1 MQYLLFVRTREEG
14 DRLAAGLGPAA
25 RVDLALPGPGPATPE
40 GRCHW
45 LTPTAEADYQRLFD
59 SLDAMPD
66 RVLYAWPW
74 ASEAGDMA
82 DIDAALQLGVAGAF
96 LLAKALIARKP
107 AMPLPVLYA
116 YVWKP
121 GEGQP
126 LHEAAGAF
134 ARTVSQESM
143 KVAFKAVGLDAEA
156 GTALVD
162 HLPSLLREWAEH
174 SDDREVRYQAG
185 QRRRRVLKEVSPPL
199 TAATVSPPPAAIRD
213 GGVYLITG
221 GAGGLGFIVA
231 RHLASRRRLHL
242 ALCGRRPRDE
252 AIDRCLEDLNFLGA
266 QASYYAVDVTDAAAT
281 AAMIADVRRDHGP
294 LTGIIHAAG
303 INRDALITRKP
314 LADFLAVLRPKLHGT
329 LALDQAT
336 VSEPLELVVYF
347 SSIAGLMGNIGQAD
361 YAYANA
367 FLDSHARQRETR
379 RLAGKRSGR
388 TMAINWPL
396 WRDGGMQVD
405 DEVNRFAERTL
416 GMAPL
421 SMERGL
427 ALFDGMLGL
436 DLPQVFGGH
445 GDRARAGR
453 WFGLKGTGPAA
464 IPVSAELATTPPPA
478 PVQNGVPVA
487 TADTVVLKALQDDLV
502 KGVVEILAVDPKD
515 ADMDTDLNQFG
526 FDSLTFTTFGNRITE
541 ALHIDINPVV
551 FFEYN
556 TVRELSE
563 HFFDAHRE
571 EIFAWYRREKQPA
584 TAHPAPVPAPQIS
597 MAPAAPITPPPRDAA
612 PSPVTPPRP
621 QAPPVPMAAASVAAK
636 VPAAPPAEE
645 PIAIIGIDGIL
656 PQSADL
662 EIFWEHL
669 HAGADLVTE
678 IPAERWDWRAV
689 WGDPFE
695 AKNRTQIKWGG
706 FVPDVD
712 KFDEAFFGISAREA
726 ERMDP
731 QHRLFL
737 QTVWHC
743 IEDAGYR
750 PSRLAEE
757 CTVGLFCGSASV
769 DYHDIMAREEIDVDV
784 FAVTGTMFSVLV
796 NRISYLMN
804 FRGPSEPV
812 ETACSSSLV
821 ALHRAIQSIRA
832 GECDVAIAGGV
843 HLMLGPSVHIGLDKG
858 GFLSPRGRCATFDK
872 EADGYT
878 RGEGC
883 VAVMLKPLSKALA
896 DGDPIHARI
905 IGSAVNH
912 GGRVNTLTTPNPN
925 AQTDVIVKAWR
936 KAGVDPR
943 TISYIEAHGTGT
955 ALGDPIEVKA
965 LGRAFDTLYD
975 QYGLAGQARER
986 HCGIGSVKTNIG
998 HLEFVAGVSGL
1009 AKIVLA
1015 MRHRTLPASIHYS
1028 QINPYIDLGK
1038 GPLHIVD
1045 SRRPWTRPRLPDGTE
1060 APLRA
1065 GVSSF
1070 GFGGVNCHMALE
1082 EHWPPHVAPVATSAG
1097 PWPFLLSART
1107 PEALARVAAR
1117 LRARLER
1124 DPGLTLADVAYTLAV
1139 GREPL
1144 AERLVIIATDRQDLL
1159 KRLGGDLRTTADGRV
1174 WRSNRAAGQKTL
1186 GFLKSSEEARLF
1198 AGTIQERGQL
1208 AEMAGYWTDG
1218 LDVDWTVAGLVRG
1231 RRVRLPGYP
1240 FDRTRHWIA
1249 GGKPAAP
1256 TRTEP
1261 PVAPETTLEAE
1272 IKSMLTAGLLT
1283 REQARELLDA

>member
-1 MQYLLFVRTREEG
+1 MRYLLFVRTREDGE
-14 DRLAAGLGPAA
+14 RLASGLGAAA
-25 RVDLALPGPGPATPE
+25 RVDLVLPGPGPATRE
-40 GRCHW
+40 DRCHW
-45 LTPTAEADYQRLFD
+45 LAPAAEADYQRLFD
-59 SLDAMPD
+59 NLAVMPD
-66 RVLYAWPW
+66 RILYAWPW
-74 ASEAGDMA
+74 APETGEMG

-96 LLAKALIARKP
+96 LLAKALITRKP
-107 AMPLPVLYA
+107 SAPLPILYVHA
-116 YVWKP
+116 WRP

-143 KVAFKAVGLDAEA
+143 KVTVKAVGLDTGADA
-156 GTALVD
+156 VLAD

-174 SDDREVRYQAG
+174 PDDREVRYQAG
-185 QRRRRVLKEVSPPL
+185 QRRRRVLKEVSPTPVAG
-199 TAATVSPPPAAIRD
+199 TAAAAAPASTIRD

-221 GAGGLGFIVA
+221 GTGGLGFIVA
-231 RHLASRRRLHL
+231 RHLASRRRIHL
-242 ALCGRRPRDE
+242 ALCGRRPRDGT
-252 AIDRCLEDLNFLGA
+252 IDHCLEDLKFLGA
-266 QASYYAVDVTDAAAT
+266 QASYYAVDVADAAAVSE
-281 AAMIADVRRDHGP
+281 MIADIRRNHGP

-314 LADFLAVLRPKLHGT
+314 LDDFHAVLRPKLHGT
-329 LALDQAT
+329 LALDEAT
-336 VSEPLELVVYF
+336 RSEPLELVVYF

-367 FLDSHARQRETR
+367 FLDSHARQREAR
-379 RLAGKRSGR
+379 RLAGKRAGR

-396 WRDGGMQVD
+396 WRDGGMKVD

-421 SMERGL
+421 SVERGL
-427 ALFDGMLGL
+427 ALFDRMLGL

-453 WFGLKGTGPAA
+453 WFGLEGTAPVSVPAPAA
-464 IPVSAELATTPPPA
+464 PMPQPVRIPEAAPAATS
-478 PVQNGVPVA
+478 
-487 TADTVVLKALQDDLV
+487 DTTVLKALQDDLV

-541 ALHIDINPVV
+541 ALRIDINPVV

-571 EIFAWYRREKQPA
+571 DIFAWYQREKQPVAATQSPASAPQIPPVTAAAA
-584 TAHPAPVPAPQIS
+584 TARSNPVSPAPVS
-597 MAPAAPITPPPRDAA
+597 
-612 PSPVTPPRP
+612 PPRP
-621 QAPPVPMAAASVAAK
+621 MPPPTPMAAAPVPTAAL
-636 VPAAPPAEE
+636 AEE

-678 IPAERWDWRAV
+678 IPAERWDWRSV
-689 WGDPFE
+689 WGNPFE

-757 CTVGLFCGSASV
+757 STVGLFCGSASV

-796 NRISYLMN
+796 NRISYLLN

-883 VAVMLKPLSKALA
+883 VAVLLKPLSKALA

-925 AQTDVIVKAWR
+925 AQTEVIVKAWR

-965 LGRAFDTLYD
+965 LGRAFDALYD
-975 QYGLAGQARER
+975 QYGLAGQPRER

-1038 GPLHIVD
+1038 GPLHIID

-1060 APLRA
+1060 TPLRA

-1082 EHWPPHVAPVATSAG
+1082 EHWPAPVGSVVASAG

-1117 LRARLER
+1117 LRARLEQ
-1124 DPGLTLADVAYTLAV
+1124 DPGLSLADVAYTLAV

-1144 AERLVIIATDRQDLL
+1144 AERLVIIAADRQELL
-1159 KRLGGDLRTTADGRV
+1159 NRLSGDLRTTTDGRV

-1186 GFLKSSEEARLF
+1186 GFLKSNEEARLF
-1198 AGTIQERGQL
+1198 ARTVQERGQL

-1218 LDVDWTVAGLVRG
+1218 LDLDWAVADLVRG

-1249 GGKPAAP
+1249 ATKPPAP
-1256 TRTEP
+1256 ARTEN
-1261 PVAPETTLEAE
+1261 AAASDTMLEAE